1 MKSRALLIV
10 ALKQELPTTGLADW
24 TILYTGVG
32 KVNAA
37 YEADGCTYRKNQTC
51 CLITA
56 RREQSKLA

>member
-10 ALKQELPTTGLADW
+10 ALEQELPTTGLAVW

-37 YEADGCTYRKNQTC
+37 IYLLAALTEKNQTYC
-51 CLITA
+51 SITT
-56 RREQSKLA
+56 RREQSELA